1 MRNVLVFALAIA
13 AGSVGAA
20 QTPSPQESGPQP
32 PSERQSEPTRTIAN
46 PNQVVC
52 RSVEEIG
59 SRLSRRRVCRT
70 RAEWAD
76 LQLQERQVV
85 DRVQSFKPCQ
95 PYC

>member
-1 MRNVLVFALAIA
+1 MRNILVFAIALA
-13 AGSVGAA
+13 AGSLAAA
-20 QTPSPQESGPQP
+20 QAPSAPASEPQP
-32 PSERQSEPTRTIAN
+32 PEPQPQATRSVADPDQI
-46 PNQVVC
+46 VC
-52 RSVEEIG
+52 RNVEEIG
-59 SRLSRRRVCRT
+59 SRLSRRRICRT

>member
-1 MRNVLVFALAIA
+1 MRILLAFPLGFAAGAALATE
-13 AGSVGAA
+13 
-20 QTPSPQESGPQP
+20 TPAPQAP
-32 PSERQSEPTRTIAN
+32 RTETASRGNSDQII
-46 PNQVVC
+46 C

-76 LQLQERQVV
+76 LQTQERQVV